1 MSENHYRDWRPSREW
16 IAIMARAE
24 EEFPSF
30 SVGGLAAEMGSAVP
44 LLHEPRTAFTRFID
58 LARRQRKLTIE
69 ALADAADLELS
80 ELVAILGEH
89 SAPSTRA
96 VYKLATVLGVSVRK
110 LLELSGLAEV
120 RDPTLAEAAVRF
132 AARSEP
138 TVALTKE
145 ERAALDEFVKVLVE
159 RTDKAE

>member
-1 MSENHYRDWRPSREW
+1 MSESHYRDWRPSREW
-16 IAIMARAE
+16 LAIMADAE
-24 EEFPSF
+24 EGVQSF
-30 SVGGLAAEMGSAVP
+30 SVGGLATELGDAVP
-44 LLHEPRTAFTRFID
+44 QLREPRSAFTRFVD

-69 ALADAADLELS
+69 ALADAADLDLG
-80 ELVAILGEH
+80 ELVAILESH
-89 SAPSTRA
+89 AVPSTRA

-120 RDPTLAEAAVRF
+120 RDPALAEAAVRF

-138 TVALTKE
+138 TVALTRE

-159 RTDKAE
+159 RTEKTE